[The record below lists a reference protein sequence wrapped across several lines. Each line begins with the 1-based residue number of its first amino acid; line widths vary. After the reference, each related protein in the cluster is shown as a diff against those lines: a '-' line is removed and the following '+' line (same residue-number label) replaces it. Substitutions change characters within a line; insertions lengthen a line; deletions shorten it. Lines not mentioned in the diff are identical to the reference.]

1 MSALFVQICY
11 GEIMKKLF
19 TYLFLIFLSF
29 QTFSF
34 SEDVED
40 LEINGVSIGESLL
53 EYLSKEEI
61 VNEIKSNKPDYNY
74 LNNDFGEVYLRLSSD
89 NYEYMS
95 VFVKPNDKNYI
106 IHYVS
111 GTKVYNDKIQ
121 QCYKKQK
128 KIVSEFSELF
138 YNTKKQEGGGKYPW
152 DTTGDSYTKYVQ
164 LIFESGNA
172 ITITCAKFGKKAK
185 IERNM
190 DDALSVEISLKEV
203 ENWLSNY

>member
-1 MSALFVQICY
+1 
-11 GEIMKKLF
+11 MKKLF

-53 EYLSKEEI
+53 DYLSKEEI
-61 VNEIKSNKPDYNY
+61 VNEIKSNKPTYNY

-106 IHYVS
+106 IGSLEGMIIYENQIEKCH
-111 GTKVYNDKIQ
+111 
-121 QCYKKQK
+121 KKQQE
-128 KIVSEFSELF
+128 IIYELDNLF
-138 YNTKKQEGGGKYPW
+138 KYTKKKEW
-152 DTTGDSYTKYVQ
+152 DKTHAAEKNSTT
-164 LIFESGNA
+164 
-172 ITITCAKFGKKAK
+172 KAK
-185 IERNM
+185 QYTFENGDIVAVICYDWSENNKYKFV
-190 DDALSVEISLKEV
+190 DKLGVSIKTKEFQ
-203 ENWLSNY
+203 NWINNEAY